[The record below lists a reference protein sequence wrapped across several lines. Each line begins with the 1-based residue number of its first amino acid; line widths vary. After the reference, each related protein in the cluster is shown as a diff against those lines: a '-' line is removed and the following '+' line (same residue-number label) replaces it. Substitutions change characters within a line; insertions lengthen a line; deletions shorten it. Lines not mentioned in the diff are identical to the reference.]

1 MDDGVTRPTA
11 GDEGGMAEPRPSPQS
26 PKNRP
31 RLRRFLAV
39 AGPGIVVMLA
49 DSDAGGMITAAQSGA
64 EWGYRLLPLQFLLV
78 PLLYVVQE
86 LSVRLGVVSRKG
98 QARLIRENFGTGWA
112 VVATTALLVASLGA
126 LLTEFSGLAGVSAL
140 FHVPVP
146 LTMTLI
152 VAALSVMAYFGSY
165 LTVERIAI
173 AIGAFELVFLWV
185 ALEAKPDL
193 TAIMRDA
200 IDVPASEPRYF
211 YLFAANIGAAVMPW
225 MIFYQQSAAVEKKL
239 DLDDL
244 PAARLD
250 TALGAILTQL
260 VTAAVLVGTAAT
272 IGAERGG
279 ASLTS
284 VGEIA
289 GALTP
294 FLGTAAGT
302 IIFALGITGSAIVAT
317 IVVTLAAA
325 RTIADMLGFDHL
337 LERKPRE
344 APWFYAS
351 YTAMLIA
358 AAVFV
363 TSGID
368 LVNLSVAVQV
378 MNALFLP
385 LVLGFLFL
393 LARRLPRP
401 YRLEGIYACTVAML
415 LACTGLVALFTAI
428 AGIGG

>member
-1 MDDGVTRPTA
+1 MP
-11 GDEGGMAEPRPSPQS
+11 PRTKPS
-26 PKNRP
+26 
-31 RLRRFLAV
+31 RLRRFFAV

-86 LSVRLGVVSRKG
+86 LALRLGIVTGKG
-98 QARLIRENFGTGWA
+98 QASLIREHFGTPWA
-112 VVATTALLVASLGA
+112 AIATAALLVACLGA
-126 LLTEFSGLAGVSAL
+126 LTTELSGLAGVSTL

-146 LTMTLI
+146 LTMSI
-152 VAALSVMAYFGSY
+152 AVAGLSAMAYFGSY

-173 AIGAFELVFLWV
+173 AIGAFELVFLWL
-185 ALEAKPDL
+185 AFEARPDIGKM
-193 TAIMRDA
+193 TRDA
-200 IDVPASEPRYF
+200 LAMSAGEPRYL
-211 YLFAANIGAAVMPW
+211 YLVAANIGAAIMPW
-225 MIFYQQSAAVEKKL
+225 MIFYQQSAVVEKKL
-239 DLDDL
+239 SVADL

-260 VTAAVLVGTAAT
+260 VTAAVLVATAAT
-272 IGAERGG
+272 LGGGHGG
-279 ASLTS
+279 APLNS

-289 GALTP
+289 GVLTP
-294 FLGTAAGT
+294 FLGRAAGT
-302 IIFALGITGSAIVAT
+302 LIFALGMTGAAMIAT

-325 RTIADMLGFDHL
+325 RTLSEMLGFDHL
-337 LERKPRE
+337 IERKPRQ
-344 APWFYAS
+344 ARWFCAS

-358 AAVFV
+358 AALFV

-368 LVNLSVAVQV
+368 LVSLSVAVQV

-385 LVLGFLFL
+385 LVLAFLFL

-401 YRLEGIYACTVAML
+401 YRLEGIHAGAIA
-415 LACTGLVALFTAI
+415 LALAAIGIVALFTAV
-428 AGIGG
+428 AGIRG

>member
-1 MDDGVTRPTA
+1 MKR
-11 GDEGGMAEPRPSPQS
+11 S
-26 PKNRP
+26 

-86 LSVRLGVVSRKG
+86 LALRLGIVSGKG
-98 QARLIRENFGTGWA
+98 QARLIREHFGTFWA
-112 VVATTALLVASLGA
+112 VIATAALLVASLGA

-140 FHVPVP
+140 SQVPVP
-146 LTMTLI
+146 LTMAI
-152 VAALSVMAYFGSY
+152 VVTGLSAMAYFGSY

-193 TAIMRDA
+193 AEMTRDA
-200 IDVPASEPRYF
+200 LDMSAAEPRYL
-211 YLFAANIGAAVMPW
+211 YLMAANIGAAIMPW
-225 MIFYQQSAAVEKKL
+225 MIFYQQSAVVEKKL
-239 DLDDL
+239 SVADL

-260 VTAAVLVGTAAT
+260 ITAAVLVATAAT
-272 IGAERGG
+272 LGG
-279 ASLTS
+279 KQAGPLNS

-289 GALTP
+289 GVLTP
-294 FLGTAAGT
+294 FLGRTAGT
-302 IIFALGITGSAIVAT
+302 IVFALGITGAAIVAT

-325 RTIADMLGFDHL
+325 RTLSELLGFDHL
-337 LERKPRE
+337 LEHKPRR

-351 YTAMLIA
+351 YTAMLIGA
-358 AAVFV
+358 ALFV
-363 TSGID
+363 TSGVD
-368 LVNLSVAVQV
+368 LVSLSVAVQV

-385 LVLGFLFL
+385 LVLAFLFL

-401 YRLEGIYACTVAML
+401 HRLEGVYAGAIAIA
-415 LACTGLVALFTAI
+415 LAGTGLLALFTAV
-428 AGIGG
+428 AGIRG

>member
-1 MDDGVTRPTA
+1 MT
-11 GDEGGMAEPRPSPQS
+11 EPRPTDIREAKRS
-26 PKNRP
+26 

-49 DSDAGGMITAAQSGA
+49 DTDAGGVITAAQSGA
-64 EWGYRLLPLQFLLV
+64 EWGYRLLPLQFFLV

-86 LSVRLGVVSRKG
+86 LALRLGVVSRKG
-98 QARLIRENFGTGWA
+98 QARLIRENFGSAWA
-112 VVATTALLVASLGA
+112 VLATIVLVVASLGA
-126 LLTEFSGLAGVSAL
+126 LLTEFSGLAGVSTL

-146 LTMTLI
+146 LTMGMV
-152 VAALSVMAYFGSY
+152 VAGLSVMAYFGSY

-185 ALEAKPDL
+185 ALQARPDIEEMARAAL
-193 TAIMRDA
+193 
-200 IDVPASEPRYF
+200 DVPIAEPRYL
-211 YLFAANIGAAVMPW
+211 YLVAANIGAAIMPW
-225 MIFYQQSAAVEKKL
+225 MIFYQQSAVVEKKL
-239 DLDDL
+239 SPADL
-244 PAARLD
+244 ASARLD

-260 VTAAVLVGTAAT
+260 VTAAVLVATAAT
-272 IGAERGG
+272 LGGQDKG

-289 GALTP
+289 GVLTP
-294 FLGTAAGT
+294 FLGKTVGT
-302 IIFALGITGSAIVAT
+302 IVFALGITGAAIVAT

-325 RTIADMLGFDHL
+325 RTLSEILGFEHL

-344 APWFYAS
+344 AAWFYAS
-351 YTAMLIA
+351 YTAMLA
-358 AAVFV
+358 GAAVFV

-368 LVNLSVAVQV
+368 LVSLSVAVQV

-393 LARRLPRP
+393 LARRLSPP
-401 YRLEGIYACTVAML
+401 YRLEGVYAGVVAIL
-415 LACTGLVALFTAI
+415 LGSVALLALFTAI
-428 AGIGG
+428 IGIRG

>member
-1 MDDGVTRPTA
+1 MKR
-11 GDEGGMAEPRPSPQS
+11 S
-26 PKNRP
+26 

-86 LSVRLGVVSRKG
+86 LALRLGIVSGKG
-98 QARLIRENFGTGWA
+98 QARLIREHFGTFWA
-112 VVATTALLVASLGA
+112 VIATAALLVASLGA

-140 FHVPVP
+140 SQVPVP
-146 LTMTLI
+146 LTMAI
-152 VAALSVMAYFGSY
+152 VVTGLSAMAYFGSY

-193 TAIMRDA
+193 AEMTRDA
-200 IDVPASEPRYF
+200 LDMSAAEPRYL
-211 YLFAANIGAAVMPW
+211 YLMAANIGAAIMPW
-225 MIFYQQSAAVEKKL
+225 MIFYQQSAVVEKKL
-239 DLDDL
+239 SVADL

-260 VTAAVLVGTAAT
+260 ITAAVLVATAAT
-272 IGAERGG
+272 LGG
-279 ASLTS
+279 KQAGPLNS

-289 GALTP
+289 GVLTP
-294 FLGTAAGT
+294 FLGRTAGT
-302 IIFALGITGSAIVAT
+302 IVFALGITGAAIVAT

-325 RTIADMLGFDHL
+325 RTLSELLGFDHL
-337 LERKPRE
+337 LEHKPRE
-344 APWFYAS
+344 APWFYVS
-351 YTAMLIA
+351 YTAMLIGA
-358 AAVFV
+358 ALFV
-363 TSGID
+363 TSGVD
-368 LVNLSVAVQV
+368 LVRLSVAVQV

-385 LVLGFLFL
+385 LVLAFLFL

-401 YRLEGIYACTVAML
+401 HRLEGVYAGAIAIA
-415 LACTGLVALFTAI
+415 LAGTGLLALFTAV
-428 AGIGG
+428 AGIRG

>member
-1 MDDGVTRPTA
+1 MT
-11 GDEGGMAEPRPSPQS
+11 EPSPIMQPRMKRS
-26 PKNRP
+26 

-86 LSVRLGVVSRKG
+86 LALRLGIVSGKG
-98 QARLIRENFGTGWA
+98 QARLIREHFGTFWA
-112 VVATTALLVASLGA
+112 VIATAALLVASLGA

-140 FHVPVP
+140 SQVPVP
-146 LTMTLI
+146 LTMAI
-152 VAALSVMAYFGSY
+152 VVTGLSAMAYFGSY

-193 TAIMRDA
+193 AEMTRDA
-200 IDVPASEPRYF
+200 LDMSAAEPRYL
-211 YLFAANIGAAVMPW
+211 YLMAANIGAAIMPW
-225 MIFYQQSAAVEKKL
+225 MIFYQQSAVVEKKL
-239 DLDDL
+239 SVADL

-260 VTAAVLVGTAAT
+260 ITAAVLVATAAT
-272 IGAERGG
+272 LGG
-279 ASLTS
+279 KQAGPLNS

-289 GALTP
+289 GVLTP
-294 FLGTAAGT
+294 FLGRTAGT
-302 IIFALGITGSAIVAT
+302 IVFALGITGAAIVAT

-325 RTIADMLGFDHL
+325 RTLSELLGFDHL
-337 LERKPRE
+337 LEHKPRE
-344 APWFYAS
+344 APWFYVS
-351 YTAMLIA
+351 YTAMLIGA
-358 AAVFV
+358 ALFV
-363 TSGID
+363 TSGVD
-368 LVNLSVAVQV
+368 LVRLSVAVQV

-385 LVLGFLFL
+385 LVLAFLFL

-401 YRLEGIYACTVAML
+401 HRLEGVYAGAIAIA
-415 LACTGLVALFTAI
+415 LAGTGLLALFTAV
-428 AGIGG
+428 AGIRG

>member
-1 MDDGVTRPTA
+1 MT
-11 GDEGGMAEPRPSPQS
+11 EPPPIVQPQMKRS
-26 PKNRP
+26 

-86 LSVRLGVVSRKG
+86 LALRLGIVSGKG
-98 QARLIRENFGTGWA
+98 QARLIREHFGTFWA
-112 VVATTALLVASLGA
+112 VIATAALLVASLGA

-140 FHVPVP
+140 SQVPVP
-146 LTMTLI
+146 LTMAI
-152 VAALSVMAYFGSY
+152 VVTGLSAMAYFGSY

-193 TAIMRDA
+193 AEMTRDA
-200 IDVPASEPRYF
+200 LDMSAAEPRYL
-211 YLFAANIGAAVMPW
+211 YLMAANIGAAIMPW
-225 MIFYQQSAAVEKKL
+225 MIFYQQSAVVEKKL
-239 DLDDL
+239 SVADL

-260 VTAAVLVGTAAT
+260 ITAAVLVATAAT
-272 IGAERGG
+272 LGG
-279 ASLTS
+279 KQAGPLNS

-289 GALTP
+289 GVLTP
-294 FLGTAAGT
+294 FLGRTAGT
-302 IIFALGITGSAIVAT
+302 IVFALGITGAAIVAT

-325 RTIADMLGFDHL
+325 RTLSELLGFDHL
-337 LERKPRE
+337 LEHKPRE
-344 APWFYAS
+344 APWFYVS
-351 YTAMLIA
+351 YTAMLIGA
-358 AAVFV
+358 ALFV
-363 TSGID
+363 TSGVD
-368 LVNLSVAVQV
+368 LVRLSVAVQV

-385 LVLGFLFL
+385 LVLAFLFL

-401 YRLEGIYACTVAML
+401 HRLEGVYAGAIAIA
-415 LACTGLVALFTAI
+415 LAGTGLLALFTAV
-428 AGIGG
+428 AGIRG

>member
-1 MDDGVTRPTA
+1 MT
-11 GDEGGMAEPRPSPQS
+11 EPRPTDIREAKRS
-26 PKNRP
+26 

-49 DSDAGGMITAAQSGA
+49 DTDAGGVITAAQSGA
-64 EWGYRLLPLQFLLV
+64 EWGYRLLPLQFFLV

-86 LSVRLGVVSRKG
+86 LALRLGVVSRKG
-98 QARLIRENFGTGWA
+98 QARLIRENFGSAWA
-112 VVATTALLVASLGA
+112 VLATIVLVVASLGA
-126 LLTEFSGLAGVSAL
+126 LLTEFSGLAGVSTL

-146 LTMTLI
+146 LTMGMV
-152 VAALSVMAYFGSY
+152 VAGLSVMAYFGSY

-185 ALEAKPDL
+185 ALQARPDIEEMARAAL
-193 TAIMRDA
+193 
-200 IDVPASEPRYF
+200 DVPIAEPRYL
-211 YLFAANIGAAVMPW
+211 YLVAANIGAAIMPW
-225 MIFYQQSAAVEKKL
+225 MIFYQQSAVVEKKL
-239 DLDDL
+239 CPADL
-244 PAARLD
+244 ASARLD

-260 VTAAVLVGTAAT
+260 VTAAVLVATAAT
-272 IGAERGG
+272 LGGQDKG

-289 GALTP
+289 GVLTP
-294 FLGTAAGT
+294 FLGKTVGT
-302 IIFALGITGSAIVAT
+302 IVFALGITGAAIVAT

-325 RTIADMLGFDHL
+325 RTLSEILGFEHL
-337 LERKPRE
+337 LEREPRE

-351 YTAMLIA
+351 YTAMLA
-358 AAVFV
+358 GAAVFV

-368 LVNLSVAVQV
+368 LVSLSVAVQV

-393 LARRLPRP
+393 LARRLSPP
-401 YRLEGIYACTVAML
+401 YRLEGVYAGVVAIL
-415 LACTGLVALFTAI
+415 LGSVALLALFTAI
-428 AGIGG
+428 IGIRG

>member
-1 MDDGVTRPTA
+1 MT
-11 GDEGGMAEPRPSPQS
+11 EPRPVPQPQAS
-26 PKNRP
+26 RS
-31 RLRRFLAV
+31 RLRRFFAV

-86 LSVRLGVVSRKG
+86 LALRLGVVSQKG
-98 QARLIRENFGTGWA
+98 QARLIRENFGAFWA
-112 VVATTALLVASLGA
+112 MVATTALIVASFGA

-146 LTMTLI
+146 LTMAMV
-152 VAALSVMAYFGSY
+152 VAGLSAMAYFGSY

-185 ALEAKPDL
+185 AFQAKPDL
-193 TAIMRDA
+193 AAMTREAL
-200 IDVPASEPRYF
+200 DVPVSEPRYL
-211 YLFAANIGAAVMPW
+211 YLVAANIGAAIMPW
-225 MIFYQQSAAVEKKL
+225 MIFYQQSAVVEKKL
-239 DLDDL
+239 KVADL

-250 TALGAILTQL
+250 TAFGAILTQL
-260 VTAAVLVGTAAT
+260 VTAAVLIATTAT
-272 IGAERGG
+272 LGGERGG

-284 VGEIA
+284 IGEIA

-294 FLGTAAGT
+294 FLGQEIGKLV
-302 IIFALGITGSAIVAT
+302 FALGITGAAIVAT
-317 IVVTLAAA
+317 IVVTLASA
-325 RTIADMLGFDHL
+325 RTISDMLGFDQPLGH
-337 LERKPRE
+337 RARE
-344 APWFYAS
+344 ARWFYGS

-358 AAVFV
+358 AALII
-363 TSGID
+363 TSGVD

-401 YRLEGIYACTVAML
+401 YRLEGGYASAIAVL
-415 LACTGLVALFTAI
+415 LAGTGLLAVFTAI

>member
-1 MDDGVTRPTA
+1 MT
-11 GDEGGMAEPRPSPQS
+11 EPPPIVQPQMKRS
-26 PKNRP
+26 

-86 LSVRLGVVSRKG
+86 LALRLGIVSGKG
-98 QARLIRENFGTGWA
+98 QARLIREHFGTFWA
-112 VVATTALLVASLGA
+112 VIATAALLVASLGA
-126 LLTEFSGLAGVSAL
+126 LLTELSGLAGVSAL
-140 FHVPVP
+140 FQVPVP
-146 LTMTLI
+146 LTLTI
-152 VAALSVMAYFGSY
+152 VVTGLSAMAYFGSY

-193 TAIMRDA
+193 AEMTRDA
-200 IDVPASEPRYF
+200 LDMSAAEPRYL
-211 YLFAANIGAAVMPW
+211 YLMAANIGAAIMPW
-225 MIFYQQSAAVEKKL
+225 MIFYQQSAVVEKKL
-239 DLDDL
+239 SVADL

-250 TALGAILTQL
+250 TVLGAILTQL
-260 VTAAVLVGTAAT
+260 VTAAVLVATAAT
-272 IGAERGG
+272 LGGEHGG
-279 ASLTS
+279 APLNS

-289 GALTP
+289 GVLTP
-294 FLGTAAGT
+294 FLGRTAGT
-302 IIFALGITGSAIVAT
+302 IVFALGITGAAIVAT

-325 RTIADMLGFDHL
+325 RTLSEMLGFDHL
-337 LERKPRE
+337 LEHKPRG

-351 YTAMLIA
+351 YTAMLIGA
-358 AAVFV
+358 ALFV
-363 TSGID
+363 TSGVD
-368 LVNLSVAVQV
+368 LVSLSVAVQV

-385 LVLGFLFL
+385 LVLAFLFL

-401 YRLEGIYACTVAML
+401 HRLEGVYAGAIAIA
-415 LACTGLVALFTAI
+415 LAGTGLLALFTAL
-428 AGIGG
+428 AGILR

>member
-1 MDDGVTRPTA
+1 MT
-11 GDEGGMAEPRPSPQS
+11 EPSPIVQPRMKRS
-26 PKNRP
+26 

-86 LSVRLGVVSRKG
+86 LALRLGIVSGKG
-98 QARLIRENFGTGWA
+98 QARLIREHFGTFWA
-112 VVATTALLVASLGA
+112 VIATAALLVASLGA

-140 FHVPVP
+140 SQVPVP
-146 LTMTLI
+146 LTMAI
-152 VAALSVMAYFGSY
+152 VVTGLSAMAYFGSY

-193 TAIMRDA
+193 AEMTRDA
-200 IDVPASEPRYF
+200 LDMSAAEPRYL
-211 YLFAANIGAAVMPW
+211 YLMAANIGAAIMPW
-225 MIFYQQSAAVEKKL
+225 MIFYQQSAVVEKKL
-239 DLDDL
+239 SVADL

-260 VTAAVLVGTAAT
+260 ITAAVLVATAAT
-272 IGAERGG
+272 LGG
-279 ASLTS
+279 KQAGPLNS

-289 GALTP
+289 GVLTP
-294 FLGTAAGT
+294 FLGRTAGT
-302 IIFALGITGSAIVAT
+302 IVFALGITGAAIVAT

-325 RTIADMLGFDHL
+325 RTLSELLGFDHL
-337 LERKPRE
+337 LEHKPRE
-344 APWFYAS
+344 APWFYVS
-351 YTAMLIA
+351 YTAMLIGA
-358 AAVFV
+358 ALFV
-363 TSGID
+363 TSGVD
-368 LVNLSVAVQV
+368 LVRLSVAVQV

-385 LVLGFLFL
+385 LVLAFLFL

-401 YRLEGIYACTVAML
+401 HRLEGVYAGAIAIA
-415 LACTGLVALFTAI
+415 LAGTGLLALFTAV
-428 AGIGG
+428 AGIRG

>member
-1 MDDGVTRPTA
+1 MT
-11 GDEGGMAEPRPSPQS
+11 EPRPVPQPQAS
-26 PKNRP
+26 RS
-31 RLRRFLAV
+31 RLRRFFAV

-86 LSVRLGVVSRKG
+86 LALRLGVVSQKG
-98 QARLIRENFGTGWA
+98 QARLIRENFGAFWA
-112 VVATTALLVASLGA
+112 MVATTALIVASFGA

-146 LTMTLI
+146 LTMAMV
-152 VAALSVMAYFGSY
+152 VAGLSAMAYFGSY

-185 ALEAKPDL
+185 AFQAKPDL
-193 TAIMRDA
+193 AAMTREAL
-200 IDVPASEPRYF
+200 DVPVSEPRYL
-211 YLFAANIGAAVMPW
+211 YLVAANIGAAIMPW
-225 MIFYQQSAAVEKKL
+225 MIFYQQSAVVEKKL
-239 DLDDL
+239 KVADL

-250 TALGAILTQL
+250 TAFGAILTQL
-260 VTAAVLVGTAAT
+260 VTAAVLIATTAT
-272 IGAERGG
+272 LGGERGG

-284 VGEIA
+284 IGEIA

-294 FLGTAAGT
+294 FLGQEIGKLV
-302 IIFALGITGSAIVAT
+302 FALGITGAAIVAT
-317 IVVTLAAA
+317 IVVTLASA
-325 RTIADMLGFDHL
+325 RTISDMLGFDQP
-337 LERKPRE
+337 LEHRARE
-344 APWFYAS
+344 ARWFYGS

-358 AAVFV
+358 AALII
-363 TSGID
+363 TSGVD

-401 YRLEGIYACTVAML
+401 YRLEGVHASAIAVL
-415 LACTGLVALFTAI
+415 LAGTGLLAVFTAI

>member
-1 MDDGVTRPTA
+1 MT
-11 GDEGGMAEPRPSPQS
+11 EPRPTVLREVKRS
-26 PKNRP
+26 

-49 DSDAGGMITAAQSGA
+49 DTDAGGVITAAQSGA

-86 LSVRLGVVSRKG
+86 LALRLGVVSGKG
-98 QARLIRENFGTGWA
+98 QARLIREQFGAAWA
-112 VVATTALLVASLGA
+112 VIATLALLVASIGA
-126 LLTEFSGLAGVSAL
+126 LTSELSGLAGVSAL

-146 LTMTLI
+146 LTMTI
-152 VAALSVMAYFGSY
+152 VVTGLSAMAYFGSY
-165 LTVERIAI
+165 LTVERMAI
-173 AIGAFELVFLWV
+173 AIGAFELAFLWV

-193 TAIMRDA
+193 AEMVKDA
-200 IDVPASEPRYF
+200 LDMTASEPRYL
-211 YLFAANIGAAVMPW
+211 YLVAANIGAAIMPW
-225 MIFYQQSAAVEKKL
+225 MIFYQQSAVVEKKL
-239 DLDDL
+239 SIADL

-260 VTAAVLVGTAAT
+260 VTAAVLVATTAT
-272 IGAERGG
+272 LGGERGG

-294 FLGTAAGT
+294 FLGRAAGT
-302 IIFALGITGSAIVAT
+302 IIFALGITGAAIVAT

-325 RTIADMLGFDHL
+325 RTISEMLGFDHL
-337 LERKPRE
+337 LEHKPRE

-351 YTAMLIA
+351 YTAMLA
-358 AAVFV
+358 AAALFV

-368 LVNLSVAVQV
+368 LVSLSVAVQV

-401 YRLEGIYACTVAML
+401 HRLEGFPAGVVAML
-415 LACTGLVALFTAI
+415 LAGTGLLAFFTAV
-428 AGIGG
+428 AGIRG